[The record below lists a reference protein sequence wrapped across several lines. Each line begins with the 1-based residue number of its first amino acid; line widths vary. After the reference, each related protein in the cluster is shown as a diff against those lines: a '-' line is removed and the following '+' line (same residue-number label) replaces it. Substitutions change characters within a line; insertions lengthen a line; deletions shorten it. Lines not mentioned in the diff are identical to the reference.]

1 MIKHV
6 SLKELL
12 NWKHYLSSFYEQV
25 NTRKETG
32 KCLGLRLY
40 APSKLD
46 ASFFLKQIS
55 KLFAVWRL
63 LMNCSGLLQRS
74 FKRVKQNLNQISS
87 YKRKRIPRHF
97 QKLLRSMHHTFFL
110 HAVFSHEKSGSVT
123 IILIVMRFCDQIDLG
138 QSYRC
143 ITNKITFHSVYC
155 WLAYGSLT
163 ERISLIL

>member
-1 MIKHV
+1 M
-6 SLKELL
+6 SLWKSIL

-32 KCLGLRLY
+32 KCLGLRFY

-46 ASFFLKQIS
+46 ASFFLKHIS

-74 FKRVKQNLNQISS
+74 FKRVKQNLNQLRS

-97 QKLLRSMHHTFFL
+97 QNLLRSINTYFL
-110 HAVFSHEKSGSVT
+110 QAGFSREKSGSVT
-123 IILIVMRFCDQIDLG
+123 IILIVITYCDQIDLG
-138 QSYRC
+138 QSYIC
-143 ITNKITFHSVYC
+143 
-155 WLAYGSLT
+155 SL
-163 ERISLIL
+163 